1 MFPSTESRAWPGIQK
16 LSVSR
21 VALPP
26 ARWTAAAFPVMTAGR
41 KVFSPQFF
49 AASARQPKGGVFQNL
64 IYPRHSPA
72 KESDMSQAMT
82 QQAQEPI
89 VWRFIEFNDRR
100 ALRDA
105 PAARVEA
112 DGQWLW
118 MTPKDIRANIKDHG
132 DHEELQK
139 ALKAYKGWA

>member
-1 MFPSTESRAWPGIQK
+1 
-16 LSVSR
+16 
-21 VALPP
+21 
-26 ARWTAAAFPVMTAGR
+26 MTAGR
-41 KVFSPQFF
+41 KALSPQFF
-49 AASARQPKGGVFQNL
+49 AASAPLLKGGVFQNL

-72 KESDMSQAMT
+72 KESDMAQAMT

-112 DGQWLW
+112 DGEWLW